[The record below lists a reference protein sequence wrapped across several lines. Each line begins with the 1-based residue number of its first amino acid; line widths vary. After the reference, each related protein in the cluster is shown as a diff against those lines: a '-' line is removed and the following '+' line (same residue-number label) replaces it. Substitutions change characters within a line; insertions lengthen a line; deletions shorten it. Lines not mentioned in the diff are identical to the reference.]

1 MRFLEDEFSGLTKWI
16 CLKGESHTSTLYSLF
31 SVGEGQLQKKSSVN
45 LNCNV
50 QRRVPHACPEPS
62 PTSSAFI
69 FGIRLK
75 TTGTRAS
82 CRIGRLPTYRLTCST
97 SGTCSGAP
105 ALGGMFRGCM
115 PLSTPWSPPSLLK
128 LRPSTSLLNTRR
140 TSLPSEDIQDQLRSR
155 CARHVGFNSKA
166 H

>member
-1 MRFLEDEFSGLTKWI
+1 M
-16 CLKGESHTSTLYSLF
+16 
-31 SVGEGQLQKKSSVN
+31 QKKSSVKF
-45 LNCNV
+45 NCNV
-50 QRRVPHACPEPS
+50 QRSVLHACPEPS
-62 PTSSAFI
+62 PTSYAFI

-75 TTGTRAS
+75 TTGMRAS
-82 CRIGRLPTYRLTCST
+82 CRTGRLSTCRLTCST

-115 PLSTPWSPPSLLK
+115 PLSTPWSPPSLLN

-155 CARHVGFNSKA
+155 CARQSVSILKRISTLFLLFKGPRS
-166 H
+166 